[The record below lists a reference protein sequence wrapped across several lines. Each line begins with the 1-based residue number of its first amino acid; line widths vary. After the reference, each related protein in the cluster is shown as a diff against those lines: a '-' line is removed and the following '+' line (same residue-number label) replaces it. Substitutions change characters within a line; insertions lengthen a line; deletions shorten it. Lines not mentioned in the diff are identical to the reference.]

1 MTDSNRGQ
9 LRVLHTSDLH
19 LDLLGDKGCDC
30 LEVLI
35 KLAIKEKVDLVVI
48 AGDLFD
54 HNRVDDDLI
63 SFAVGELE
71 RLTVPTVILPGNHDC
86 LVLGSAFERA
96 ELWRDCANVRI
107 IGMPQGEMLDLPEL
121 GVSLWGKSMDFD
133 DGSVRPLAGI
143 PRPQENGYWHIA
155 VAHGYYVSSK
165 LPLSPSYHITMEEIV
180 TSGWDYIALGHIPV
194 FRCICSEPVKA
205 YYCGSPPL
213 TGTVALVELA
223 EETGVQISRCLL

>member
-1 MTDSNRGQ
+1 M
-9 LRVLHTSDLH
+9 LHTSDLH
-19 LDLLGDKGCDC
+19 LESLGDKACDC
-30 LEVLI
+30 LEALVG
-35 KLAIKEKVDLVVI
+35 LAVKNEVDLVII

-63 SFAVGELE
+63 SFAVEQLE

-96 ELWRDCANVRI
+96 ELWENCANVRI
-107 IGMPQGEMLDLPEL
+107 LGTPQGETLDFSEL

-143 PRPQENGYWHIA
+143 PRPQENGHWHIA
-155 VAHGYYVSSK
+155 MAHGYYVSNN
-165 LPLSPSYHITMEEIV
+165 LPLFPSYHITTEEIV

-205 YYCGSPPL
+205 YYCGSPTL
-213 TGTVALVELA
+213 SGTVALVELA
-223 EETGVQISRCLL
+223 EETGVQVNRCLL